1 MPILENYSHLFSEL
15 PDVLILYG
23 EALNKVSVLVFD
35 KTGTLTKGV
44 FEVANII
51 QAAGYQK
58 EQVLEYAAQAE
69 SYSNHP
75 IAKSILAT
83 YGKPIDQKQ
92 FSDFEEISGHGI
104 SVMVQGKKV
113 LACLLYTSR
122 CV

>member
-1 MPILENYSHLFSEL
+1 MITADIFFQKEH
-15 PDVLILYG
+15 
-23 EALNKVSVLVFD
+23 D

-51 QAAGYQK
+51 PAAGYQK

-92 FSDFEEISGHGI
+92 FSGFEEISGRGI

-113 LACLLYTSR
+113 LAGNSKLMESENNSGNNRTFRKCQL
-122 CV
+122 